1 MQPARRAT
9 RDARALVGAGYVAE
23 RLAVFD
29 HFPYTKH
36 PVRHAPAPRLP
47 LPPPPPPF
55 RQPPRRAKRPVGERR
70 RAADDALDA
79 GADAD
84 EAGAFGGL
92 FSPASEQ

>member
-1 MQPARRAT
+1 M
-9 RDARALVGAGYVAE
+9 
-23 RLAVFD
+23 FD

-36 PVRHAPAPRLP
+36 LECGMHLRLVDTAK
-47 LPPPPPPF
+47 PPPPRAAKF